1 MIQVDIWSDVR
12 CPFCYIGKHRLEGA
26 LQRFPHKE
34 QVKVIW
40 HSFQLDPNIE
50 TQPESSTLDYFV
62 KAKNVSKDQ
71 ARQMFDGARKMAS
84 ETGLE
89 MNLETSVVANSFNAH
104 LLIQLA
110 KSKNVAN
117 QMEEALFEAHF
128 KEAKNID
135 DKEVLVE
142 IAKSV
147 GIGET
152 EAREALNSSDFAAA
166 VKEDELQAQKIGVRG
181 VPFFVFNNKYAVSG
195 AQASESF
202 LEVLEKVW
210 QETSE

>member
-12 CPFCYIGKHRLEGA
+12 CPFCYIGKHRFEAA
-26 LQRFPHKE
+26 LVKFSHRK
-34 QVKVIW
+34 QVRVEW
-40 HSFQLDPNIE
+40 HSFQLDPAIE
-50 TQPESSTLDYFV
+50 TQPEISTLDYFV

-71 ARQMFDGARKMAS
+71 AKEMFDGARKMAS

-89 MNLETSVVANSFNAH
+89 MDLENSVVANSYKAH

-110 KSKNVAN
+110 KTKNVAN

-128 KEAKNID
+128 QKAKNID
-135 DKEVLVE
+135 DNEVLVE
-142 IAKSV
+142 IATSV
-147 GIGET
+147 GISET
-152 EAREALNSSDFAAA
+152 EAKDALNSSDFAAA

-195 AQASESF
+195 AQSSESF

-210 QETSE
+210 QETSA